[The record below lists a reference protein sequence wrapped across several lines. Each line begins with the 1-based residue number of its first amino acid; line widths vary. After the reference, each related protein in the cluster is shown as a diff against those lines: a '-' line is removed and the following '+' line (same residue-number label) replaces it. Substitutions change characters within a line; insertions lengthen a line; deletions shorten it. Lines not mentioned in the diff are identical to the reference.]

1 MEGIQIID
9 QQVGYNDDIMYLKVN
24 GYIDTSTS
32 LKLVSRLKEF
42 LDAEIAQFVLDLS
55 GVNYVSSAG
64 WGVFVGEIK
73 NVRESGGDIKLV
85 NMVPEVYDVFEML
98 EFNRI
103 LKMYDSVEEAINE
116 FDLIRGYDITQTPT
130 KKWNEDST
138 TIQSVPDIQVLRT
151 TTEKKNNFNPT
162 ERFMTKQRVDPIYL
176 SLQDKVKHLITEKPL
191 LSIGEMKKV
200 LRSKSYGKSKVSIL
214 KLFLLLKD
222 QNLETKEKRHRF
234 YRSR

>member
-9 QQVGYNDDIMYLKVN
+9 QRVGYSDDILYLKVN

-32 LKLVSRLKEF
+32 LELISKLKEF
-42 LDAEIAQFVLDLS
+42 LDEKIAQFILDLS

-73 NVRESGGDIKLV
+73 NVRDNGGDIKLV
-85 NMVPEVYDVFEML
+85 NMTPEVYDVFEML

-116 FDLIRGYDITQTPT
+116 FDVIRGYDITNTPV
-130 KKWNEDST
+130 KKWKQDST
-138 TIQSVPDIQVLRT
+138 MMENVPDIQVLRAT
-151 TTEKKNNFNPT
+151 VEKKDSFDPT
-162 ERFMTKQRVDPIYL
+162 QRLVTRRRIDPTHL
-176 SLQDKVKHLITEKPL
+176 SIQDRIKRLILDKPL
-191 LSIGEMKKV
+191 VGIWKIKKM
-200 LRSKSYGKSKVSIL
+200 LNTEEYGNSKVNIVR
-214 KLFLLLKD
+214 LFLLLKEIS
-222 QNLETKEKRHRF
+222 LESKEKRHRF